1 MGRRCDYFHA
11 VEEHFLHLIF
21 HGAYFVV
28 HRQEL
33 RITLEHQPYCFT
45 VSGILVVETLFQLT
59 VLLLYGIAQI
69 RNGVQGIH
77 QNDETNSDT

>member
-28 HRQEL
+28 HGQEL
-33 RITLEHQPYCFT
+33 QITLDNKPHRFT
-45 VSGILVVETLFQLT
+45 VSGILVVETLFQLA
-59 VLLLYGIAQI
+59 VLLLYGIA
-69 RNGVQGIH
+69 
-77 QNDETNSDT
+77 